1 MAGAASL
8 RSRVEEARA
17 RRDEA
22 SEGFLSRVAKKQ
34 EPQPEPKPQGPAQ
47 RIERPSMRRE
57 APANLGRPQP
67 QVQHVTTDRPYT
79 ETPSIQ
85 SSDRGPILAPDDHSR
100 LERESNTVGYMEP
113 SRREDRPRPPRP
125 NVMPEITP
133 VAALKNQVAREQ
145 QYSDKARDV
154 LNNTGV
160 RMRLSPL
167 DPPIPLADAGRVDS
181 GQPGFTEGE
190 SLGGYY
196 VEPKL
201 NEWLWPLAALPQEW
215 QRPFR
220 TVPRPQI
227 FLENQSPEMNPESVL
242 AHEFAHKW
250 DAEQMPVQRQREWRD
265 KWSGLVDPW
274 TKERTLGRGLADDP
288 VGAGIESYAHYAE
301 HGPMQM
307 PPENRGYWYPGMYRE
322 GLGEQRMPDVATYM
336 TQDELYAREMES
348 QSALRPSPYSTEYW
362 TKNWDAP
369 WGYYEDGSRE
379 YPPGVFPR
387 RWNKPQF
394 PSLSMYEDLG
404 VQG

>member
-8 RSRVEEARA
+8 RSRVEEART

-34 EPQPEPKPQGPAQ
+34 EPQPEPKPQGPARQ
-47 RIERPSMRRE
+47 IERPSMRRE

-67 QVQHVTTDRPYT
+67 QVQHVTSDRPYT

-100 LERESNTVGYMEP
+100 LERESNTVAYIEP

-154 LNNTGV
+154 LNNTSV
-160 RMRLSPL
+160 RMNISPF
-167 DPPIPLADAGRVDS
+167 D
-181 GQPGFTEGE
+181 EGE
-190 SLGGYY
+190 WRAGGYST
-196 VEPKL
+196 PKL
-201 NEWLWPLAALPQEW
+201 SEWAWPVAALPEEW
-215 QRPFR
+215 QRPFK
-220 TVPRPQI
+220 TIPKPQI
-227 FLENQSPEMNPESVL
+227 VIDGLDQSNPADDTL

-250 DAEQMPVQRQREWRD
+250 YFEQLPTQRQNEWRGQWFD
-265 KWSGLVDPW
+265 NLVDPW
-274 TKERTLGRGLADDP
+274 TKERTLGRTDFAVADDP
-288 VGAGIESYAHYAE
+288 YAAAQEAYAHYTEA
-301 HGPMQM
+301 GPMQM